1 MEWKTEWWSNG
12 WKQYWL
18 KVYFPFGTLR
28 VLMLQLYRTRDLS
41 SALDYRKLESV
52 DGNRFSS
59 ALFISVDV
67 LWGSDS
73 LGKCCF
79 PSGTCIRISFFS
91 REISWNIVF
100 VYVNKLPQV
109 SVTSSVW
116 LAQESTFPNCFSIP
130 DEYFSAAFYLKRKF
144 DELNIIMKS
153 SSENLN
159 SHVCSNPLKWKV
171 ATYSK

>member
-18 KVYFPFGTLR
+18 KVYFPFGTIR

-41 SALDYRKLESV
+41 SAVDYRKLESV
-52 DGNRFSS
+52 DGNRFCS

-91 REISWNIVF
+91 REISWNIVLYMWTNYHKCLWRHQSDLRKSPLF
-100 VYVNKLPQV
+100 QIASAFLMNILVRRFIW
-109 SVTSSVW
+109 SGSSM
-116 LAQESTFPNCFSIP
+116 NSI
-130 DEYFSAAFYLKRKF
+130 
-144 DELNIIMKS
+144 
-153 SSENLN
+153 
-159 SHVCSNPLKWKV
+159 
-171 ATYSK
+171 